1 MTGGTECHKLVI
13 KVRKVAISEYAV
25 MEFESSMVDS
35 EFSMSSDEVAKGRTD
50 GEIEMWNGLDTTRE
64 MSTLPITAAYNS
76 VIASQRGSAPKIKQ
90 LSIKTYIYFS
100 EFIWFIF
107 VFNV

>member
-25 MEFESSMVDS
+25 MEFESL
-35 EFSMSSDEVAKGRTD
+35 MSSDEVAKGRTD